1 MYKRQVI
8 IDLASSTGGNCELT
22 KDNKIVIHNGVSI
35 VGNSYLASELAHDA
49 SNLFSN
55 NVFNFISHIF
65 KDSKLIGDEDDI
77 LKNCKI

>member
-1 MYKRQVI
+1 M
-8 IDLASSTGGNCELT
+8 
-22 KDNKIVIHNGVSI
+22 IHNDVSI

-65 KDSKLIGDEDDI
+65 NEGKLISDEDDI